1 MSEELS
7 SNRLHL
13 FFGGITK
20 AFSKLFA
27 ICVSYLLKELNKVFA
42 LFVNT
47 NFKKSTYNCVALNMC
62 LNRILNVKN

>member
-13 FFGGITK
+13 VFGGITK

-27 ICVSYLLKELNKVFA
+27 IFVSYLLKELNEVFA

-47 NFKKSTYNCVALNMC
+47 NFKKEYL
-62 LNRILNVKN
+62 